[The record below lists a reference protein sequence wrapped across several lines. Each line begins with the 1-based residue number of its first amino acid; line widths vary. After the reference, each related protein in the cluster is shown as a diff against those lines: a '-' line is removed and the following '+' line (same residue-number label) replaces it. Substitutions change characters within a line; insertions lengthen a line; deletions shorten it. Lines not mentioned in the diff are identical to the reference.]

1 MKFKVGKTGLLNI
14 MGKCMRIEAR
24 DLLSFMS
31 WTVPFTIFYF
41 FSKIR

>member
-1 MKFKVGKTGLLNI
+1 MKFKLGQTGLLNI

-31 WTVPFTIFYF
+31 WTAPFTNLF
-41 FSKIR
+41 FFQK